1 MTLHFSLSGNTVL
14 KNINLILN
22 TDRVNFKLH
31 TSLRIPSEQWD
42 EEKKRPKNIYL
53 KKYKKL
59 NNKLDS
65 LKKGLV
71 LHLNQR
77 QIQKKEINQKSL
89 SRVVQRIMAG
99 NKELQ
104 LENSLLSLVKSYIAD
119 RNDFICHSTYK
130 RYKVFYNLILRFEG
144 YIMKHLFI
152 EDINMEF
159 VKKFI
164 AFGKEEKYS
173 ENTIIEQFIL

>member
-1 MTLHFSLSGNTVL
+1 MILDFSLSGNTVL

-31 TSLRIPSEQWD
+31 TSLRISGEQWD

-65 LKKGLV
+65 LKKELV
-71 LHLNQR
+71 LHINQR
-77 QIQKKEINQKSL
+77 QIKKKEINQKSL
-89 SRVVQRIMAG
+89 SRVVQRIMDG

-104 LENSLLSLVKSYIAD
+104 LENSLLSLIKSYIAE
-119 RNDFICHSTYK
+119 RNDFISFSTYK
-130 RYKVFYNLILRFEG
+130 RYKVFYNLI
-144 YIMKHLFI
+144 
-152 EDINMEF
+152 
-159 VKKFI
+159 
-164 AFGKEEKYS
+164 
-173 ENTIIEQFIL
+173 